1 MENYYVVDLKNYDNT
16 IKKDDNDNL
25 IIIENDIYDILE
37 MNKYIIFN
45 NKIQHWN
52 NFSYNNIKNNKF
64 NFYFNFINSYKY
76 LEDLE
81 TCFKNISNLIHQVNI
96 DFARSN
102 IYFNNIPI
110 NNLSHFYNYLD
121 YKNYSLIKNNKC
133 INLIYK
139 LSTQSVVG
147 EIFELIQN
155 KISQYELFLG
165 SGNTTNKSLYINF
178 NFYENHFTFNVKKN
192 FRVFTINDNSDDEDI
207 SKCDILFT
215 GNIDYQLE
223 NIDKNFILKISF
235 S

>member
-1 MENYYVVDLKNYDNT
+1 MENYYIVDLKNYDNT
-16 IKKDDNDNL
+16 KKSEENDNF
-25 IIIENDIYDILE
+25 IIIENDIYDVLE

-52 NFSYNNIKNNKF
+52 KFSYNNIKNNKF
-64 NFYFNFINSYKY
+64 NFYFNFIDSCKY
-76 LEDLE
+76 LEDLD
-81 TCFKNISNLIHQVNI
+81 TCFKNISNLLHQVNI

-102 IYFNNIPI
+102 IYFNSMSI
-110 NNLSHFYNYLD
+110 NNISHFYNYLD
-121 YKNYSLIKNNKC
+121 YKNYSSINNSKC

-147 EIFELIQN
+147 EIFEIIQN
-155 KISQYELFLG
+155 KLTQYELFLG
-165 SGNTTNKSLYINF
+165 SGNTTSKSLHINF
-178 NFYENHFTFNVKKN
+178 NFYDNHFTFSVKKN

-207 SKCDILFT
+207 SKCDIIFT

-223 NIDKNFILKISF
+223 NIDKNFILKIAF